1 MGNGT
6 LGIVW
11 SHAETSTHSHVI
23 ELRAYFRTS
32 AQSFWTHLIHQG
44 NQLFALHRSL
54 FFIFILVF
62 ISGCSSIG
70 GDRKPNYQTQVE
82 VKKTPLDVPPD
93 LSKLAPSARYVIP
106 NANNPNQAPQ
116 NIIAPNTVGDI
127 KLERLGTSRWLTT
140 ERSPEKVWP
149 LLKPFW
155 EENGFVVLVDNQSTG
170 TLETEWAENRAKLP
184 QDLIRRTLGKLL
196 DSLYSTGERDKFR
209 TRVETTGTNTIEIS
223 IIHRGMAEVYK
234 DNNKS
239 STIWQARPSDP
250 SLEDEFLKRLMVKL
264 GTTQQQAEEA
274 LAPTTITVLTSLVI
288 STTQTTIEY
297 KQGFDVAWRRLG
309 VTIDRS
315 GFTVEDRDRK
325 QGLFFVRYVEAVDP
339 DSEPGFFMKLFTRSK
354 APSGPT
360 QYRLKIDSEGSVSK
374 IQILNA
380 SGQADVS
387 TAAKKIAQ
395 LIVDDLK

>member
-1 MGNGT
+1 
-6 LGIVW
+6 
-11 SHAETSTHSHVI
+11 
-23 ELRAYFRTS
+23 
-32 AQSFWTHLIHQG
+32 
-44 NQLFALHRSL
+44 LFALHRSL
-54 FFIFILVF
+54 FIVFILVF
-62 ISGCSSIG
+62 ISGCSSIS
-70 GDRKPNYQTQVE
+70 GDRKPNYQTQGD

-106 NANNPNQAPQ
+106 NAANANNPNQTPQ
-116 NIIAPNTVGDI
+116 NTIAPNTVGDI
-127 KLERLGTSRWLTT
+127 KLERLGTSRWLTI

-155 EENGFVVLVDNQSTG
+155 EENGFVVIVDNQSTG

-184 QDLIRRTLGKLL
+184 QDLIRRTLGKVL

-209 TRVETTGTNTIEIS
+209 TRVETTGTNTIEVS
-223 IIHRGMAEVYK
+223 ITHRGMAEVYK
-234 DNNKS
+234 DNNKT
-239 STIWQARPSDP
+239 STIWQPRPSDP

-264 GTTQQQAEEA
+264 GTTQQQAEVA
-274 LAPTTITVLTSLVI
+274 LAPTTITLLASLSN

-309 VTIDRS
+309 VTLDRS

-339 DSEPGFFMKLFTRSK
+339 NSEPGFFKKLFARSK
-354 APSGPT
+354 APTGPI
-360 QYRLKIDSEGSVSK
+360 QYRLKIESEGSVSK

-380 SGQADVS
+380 SGQPDVS